1 MRTTYAR
8 TIDEAFGPYSSQ
20 LAPLVSKHDPMPTAD
35 KIVTAIS
42 VAALLA
48 VAVMAIFG
56 VI

>member
-1 MRTTYAR
+1 MRTTFPR
-8 TIDEAFGPYSSQ
+8 SLNEAFGPYSSQ
-20 LAPLVSKHDPMPTAD
+20 LAPLVERIDPMPTSD

-42 VAALLA
+42 VAGLLA